1 MTHEIF
7 KKEYF
12 DLYGFYTDS
21 EEQFRKFPTI
31 TKITT
36 GFCYKGGIKPVW
48 CVISAFQSEEEAL
61 STIDEKPV
69 IDLLEELRQEVLDAC
84 FMEGDYFVH
93 MINCK
98 IREIKR
104 RNER

>member
-12 DLYGFYTDS
+12 DLYEFYTDS
-21 EEQFRKFPTI
+21 EEQFRKVPT
-31 TKITT
+31 ITT

-48 CVISAFQSEEEAL
+48 CLISAFQSEEEAL
-61 STIDEKPV
+61 STINEKPI
-69 IDLLEELRQEVLDAC
+69 IDLLEELRQEVLDAH
-84 FMEGDYFVH
+84 FMEADYFVH

-98 IREIKR
+98 IREIKK
-104 RNER
+104 RNDR

>member
-12 DLYGFYTDS
+12 DLYGFYICS

-61 STIDEKPV
+61 SIIDEKPV
-69 IDLLEELRQEVLDAC
+69 IDLLEELRQEVLDAH
-84 FMEGDYFVH
+84 FMEADYFVH

-98 IREIKR
+98 IYEIKR